1 MNNFNKS
8 KEHKKLIVCNLV
20 HKSDTKKIIDK
31 ENYEEIDNLSNIRNL
46 FNQDNNIL
54 LLIID
59 SQTLFDENIKSLV
72 NSISTIVLYIIIDPY
87 YDKNKLEISKKLISL
102 GYKYHGVIK
111 DKKIAMFVYN
121 ISEYKDTPD
130 WLNNKN
136 WANPELWE
144 K

>member
-1 MNNFNKS
+1 MD
-8 KEHKKLIVCNLV
+8 H
-20 HKSDTKKIIDK
+20 
-31 ENYEEIDNLSNIRNL
+31 LSTTPYNL
-46 FNQDNNIL
+46 FYCP
-54 LLIID
+54 
-59 SQTLFDENIKSLV
+59 DENIKSLV

-111 DKKIAMFVYN
+111 DKKIATFVYN